1 MLRQRLLKNSPP
13 RMISRPPLPCAV
25 ILRRCCSP
33 VARPRF
39 LAAPTSMPGDLCD
52 RCHVNLARCQRRAR
66 RRACPA
72 TAQSRRLLAR
82 ASAADRDP
90 RRLRAWGLRSLHRA
104 RERRDRSFLPDA
116 RGADPR
122 RVRRNH
128 RGIIRQRRDRRSA
141 GRFSRA
147 QCVAMRVLHAG
158 NADGR
163 AGSIETACRA
173 GPGADTRASFRQ
185 LLPLHRLSGDCRCGR
200 DHGAGAHGEHAMIV
214 ASANPEGLSVL
225 DRPNSYIGK
234 VVPRP
239 NLERLMQGRG
249 LYVSDMVLPRMAHVV
264 FLRSPHAHARITG
277 IDAAAARRVPGV
289 VAIVTGEALAA
300 VITPWVGV
308 LSHLKGLKSAPQHAI
323 AIDHVRWQGEA
334 VAAVVATSRAV
345 AEDAAEIVSV
355 EYQELDAV
363 TDMRTAL
370 DPETPVIHS
379 SLGDNLAFERNLD
392 AGAVDAAFAESDAVV
407 EADFIFGR
415 HTGVTLEPRSVVA
428 DWNAAEARLTIYQ
441 GTQAP
446 HMVQNIAAL
455 HLGLTDSQVRVVC
468 KDVGGSFGIKVHIY
482 ADEMATYALSKLLL
496 RPVKFVADRVESFNT
511 DIHARDHR
519 CKGRIGVKRDGTIT
533 AFEIDA
539 LTGIGPYSMYPRTS
553 AIEANQVVNLV
564 GGPYVTKNYRA
575 RARVVFQNKNVMC
588 QYRAVGHPIAVA
600 VTEGLVELAAAKIG
614 MDPLELRRRN
624 LIADDAHPSSGPSG
638 IKFEA
643 LSNHAAMDK
652 LVKMMDYN
660 ALRAEQAALRSKNI
674 HRGIGIASF
683 IEVTNPSAAFYG
695 VGGAR
700 ISSQDGVAVRLDATG
715 SVICQTSITEQGQG
729 SESLTAQIVGSVLGV
744 SMERVRVILG
754 DTDHTPY
761 GGGTRASRGAG
772 IGGEAA
778 LQAAKI
784 LRKNVLDVA
793 AAILQSSPAEL
804 DIVNDAIVSAVDG
817 SSRIDLKELSRIVYF
832 RPDTLPPGIQPELMA
847 TRHFVP
853 REYPF
858 AFTNGVQ
865 ASWLEVDTDTGFVKL
880 LRHWVVEDCGTIINP
895 QLVDEQ
901 IRGGVVQGLGAAL
914 FEKCIY
920 DERGQLTNAN
930 MADYLVPMSGE
941 MPDID
946 VGHVVSPTLETELGA
961 KGAGEAGTA
970 GAAAAVANAVND
982 ALKPFGAII
991 S

>member
-1 MLRQRLLKNSPP
+1 MTPSPAKP
-13 RMISRPPLPCAV
+13 
-25 ILRRCCSP
+25 
-33 VARPRF
+33 
-39 LAAPTSMPGDLCD
+39 AA
-52 RCHVNLARCQRRAR
+52 
-66 RRACPA
+66 
-72 TAQSRRLLAR
+72 
-82 ASAADRDP
+82 
-90 RRLRAWGLRSLHRA
+90 
-104 RERRDRSFLPDA
+104 
-116 RGADPR
+116 
-122 RVRRNH
+122 
-128 RGIIRQRRDRRSA
+128 
-141 GRFSRA
+141 
-147 QCVAMRVLHAG
+147 
-158 NADGR
+158 
-163 AGSIETACRA
+163 
-173 GPGADTRASFRQ
+173 
-185 LLPLHRLSGDCRCGR
+185 LS
-200 DHGAGAHGEHAMIV
+200 E
-214 ASANPEGLSVL
+214 L

-234 VVPRP
+234 TVPRP

-249 LYVSDMVLPRMAHVV
+249 LYVSDLELPRMAHVV
-264 FLRSPHAHARITG
+264 FLRSPHAHAKIMS
-277 IDAAAARRVPGV
+277 IDASAAKRMSGV
-289 VAIVTGEALAA
+289 IAVVTGEELAS

-308 LSHLKGLKSAPQHAI
+308 LSHLKGLKSAPQSAI
-323 AIDHVRWQGEA
+323 AIDRVCWQGEA
-334 VAAVVATSRAV
+334 VAAVVATSRAT
-345 AEDAAEIVSV
+345 AEDAAEIVEV
-355 EYQELDAV
+355 QYQELEAV

-370 DPETPVIHS
+370 DPKTLIIHS
-379 SLGDNLAFERNLD
+379 SLGDNLAFERTLD
-392 AGAVDAAFAESDAVV
+392 AGSVDAAFSAADEIVDAEFV
-407 EADFIFGR
+407 FGR
-415 HTGVTLEPRSVVA
+415 HTGVTLEPRAVVA

-455 HLGLTDSQVRVVC
+455 HLGLEEAQVRVVC

-482 ADEMATYALSKLLL
+482 ADEMATYALAKLLR
-496 RPVKFVADRVESFNT
+496 RPIKFVADRVESFNT

-519 CKGRIGVKRDGTIT
+519 CKGRIGVKRDGTIM
-533 AFEIDA
+533 AFEIDD

-588 QYRAVGHPIAVA
+588 QYRAVGHPIACS
-600 VTEGLVELAAAKIG
+600 VTEGLVDLAAAKIG
-614 MDPLELRRRN
+614 MDPVEIRRRN
-624 LIADDAHPSSGPSG
+624 LIADDAYPCASPSG
-638 IKFEA
+638 LRFEL
-643 LSNHAAMDK
+643 LSHHAAMNK
-652 LVKMMDYN
+652 LLAMMNYD
-660 ALRAEQAALRSKNI
+660 ALRAEQAALRKKNI

-695 VGGAR
+695 VGGAK
-700 ISSQDGVAVRLDATG
+700 ISSQDGVAVRLDAQG
-715 SVICQTSITEQGQG
+715 AVICQTSITEQGQG

-744 SMERVRVILG
+744 SMSRVRVILG
-754 DTDHTPY
+754 DTDQTPY
-761 GGGTRASRGAG
+761 GGGTWASRGAG

-784 LRKNVLDVA
+784 LRKNILDVA

-804 DIVNDAIVSAVDG
+804 DIADNAVVNANDG
-817 SSRIDLKELSRIVYF
+817 APRIELRELARIVYF
-832 RPDTLPPGIQPELMA
+832 RPDTLPPGIQAELMA

-880 LRHWVVEDCGTIINP
+880 LKHWVVEDCGTLINP

-946 VGHVVSPTLETELGA
+946 VGHVVSPTAETELGA

-982 ALKPFGAII
+982 ALKPYGATITEI
-991 S
+991 PLTPQVILTALKRI